1 MLHSEKI
8 LVGTYIYIYIYI
20 TPRDPSTFSGMVIGD
35 YLLCR
40 LGGPSRTSEKVVV
53 DP

>member
-8 LVGTYIYIYIYI
+8 LVGTYIYI